1 MPSFEQ
7 PAPMRSIVSDDGSC
21 LRIRFPLKRSVFL
34 CLFLLFWFAGW
45 SYAGW
50 DTIHKLLRQFDWFT
64 LFWFGGW
71 ALGELF
77 GLYWLSRTAA
87 GWDLITATSGCL
99 SLKKSI
105 LGLGLTRNYRPLDIR
120 NMRFQPRL
128 ERSRGYQPSGIAF
141 DHGAKTIAFANDID
155 EAEANQLISLI
166 KAKCHTSEA
175 VTPASTSVS
184 FWRHGRSEC

>member
-1 MPSFEQ
+1 
-7 PAPMRSIVSDDGSC
+7 
-21 LRIRFPLKRSVFL
+21 
-34 CLFLLFWFAGW
+34 
-45 SYAGW
+45 
-50 DTIHKLLRQFDWFT
+50 
-64 LFWFGGW
+64 
-71 ALGELF
+71 
-77 GLYWLSRTAA
+77 LSRTAA

-175 VTPASTSVS
+175 VTPASISVS

>member
-1 MPSFEQ
+1 MLRFEQ
-7 PAPMRSIVSDDGSC
+7 PAPMRSIVSDDGTC
-21 LRIRFPLKRSVFL
+21 LHIRIPLKRSVFL

-64 LFWFGGW
+64 LFWLGGW

-77 GLYWLSRTAA
+77 GLYWLLRTAA

-99 SLKKSI
+99 SIKKSI

-120 NMRFQPRL
+120 NIRFQPRL

-141 DHGAKTIAFANDID
+141 ANDID
-155 EAEANQLISLI
+155 EAEGNQLISLI
-166 KAKCHTSEA
+166 KTKCHISET
-175 VTPASTSVS
+175 VTPASTRVS
-184 FWRHGRSEC
+184 FWQHDRSEC

>member
-77 GLYWLSRTAA
+77 GLYWLLRTAA

-155 EAEANQLISLI
+155 EAEGNQLISLI
-166 KAKCHTSEA
+166 KTKCHISET
-175 VTPASTSVS
+175 VTPASTRVS
-184 FWRHGRSEC
+184 FWQHDRSEC